1 MVHGFEIV
9 KPERLHEN
17 PFQIIGQEWM
27 LVTAGTADAFNTMTA
42 SWGGMGV
49 LWNRPVT
56 FVFVRPQRYTF
67 QFMNRADTFTLSF
80 FEQRYREALSF
91 CGTQS
96 GRNVD
101 KMAATGLTPLA
112 VESDVV
118 AFAQARLVFVC
129 RKLYAQDLESSAFT
143 APEID
148 AEVYPHHDH
157 HRLFIGEVL
166 TALVAKRTT
175 GVA

>member
-1 MVHGFEIV
+1 MNHGFETL

-27 LVTAGTADAFNTMTA
+27 LVTAGTLEAFNTMTA

-56 FVFVRPQRYTF
+56 FAFVRPQRYTF

-80 FEQRYREALSF
+80 FDKRYREALSF
-91 CGTQS
+91 CGAQS
-96 GRNVD
+96 GRYTD
-101 KMAATGLTPLA
+101 KMAATGLTPQA
-112 VESDVV
+112 IAPDTVT
-118 AFAQARLVFVC
+118 FAQARLVFVC
-129 RKLYAQDLESSAFT
+129 RKLYAQDLEGSAFT
-143 APEID
+143 APEIN
-148 AEVYPHHDH
+148 AEIYPSQDY

-166 TALVAKRTT
+166 TVLVARQMT
-175 GVA
+175 GTI

>member
-1 MVHGFEIV
+1 MNHGFESL

-27 LVTAGTADAFNTMTA
+27 LVTAGTIEAFNTMTA

-56 FVFVRPQRYTF
+56 FAFVRPQRYTF
-67 QFMNRADTFTLSF
+67 QFINRADTFTLSF
-80 FEQRYREALSF
+80 FERRYREALSF

-96 GRNVD
+96 GRYAD
-101 KMAATGLTPLA
+101 KMAATGLTAQA
-112 VESDVV
+112 VEPDAVT
-118 AFAQARLVFVC
+118 FAQARLVFVC
-129 RKLYAQDLESSAFT
+129 RKLYAQDLQGSAFT
-143 APEID
+143 VPEIN
-148 AEVYPHHDH
+148 AEVYPSQDY

-166 TALVAKRTT
+166 TVLVAKQTT
-175 GVA
+175 GTE

>member
-1 MVHGFEIV
+1 MSYGFETI

-27 LVTAGTADAFNTMTA
+27 LVTAGTLEAFNTMTA

-56 FVFVRPQRYTF
+56 FAFVRPQRYTF

-80 FEQRYREALSF
+80 FERRYREALSF

-96 GRNVD
+96 GRNAD
-101 KMAATGLTPLA
+101 KMAATGLTPLT
-112 VESDVV
+112 VEPNTV

-129 RKLYAQDLESSAFT
+129 RKLYAQDLEGRAFT
-143 APEID
+143 VPEID
-148 AEVYPHHDH
+148 AEVYANQDY

-166 TALVAKRTT
+166 TVMVAKQTT

>member
-1 MVHGFEIV
+1 MNHGFDIL

-27 LVTAGTADAFNTMTA
+27 LVTAGTLEAFNTMTA

-49 LWNRPVT
+49 LWNRPVAFT
-56 FVFVRPQRYTF
+56 FVRPQRFTF

-80 FEQRYREALSF
+80 FDRRYRDALSF

-96 GRNVD
+96 GRYTD
-101 KMAATGLTPLA
+101 KMAETGLKPMA
-112 VESDVV
+112 VEPNTVT
-118 AFAQARLVFVC
+118 FAQARLVLIC
-129 RKLYAQDLESSAFT
+129 RKLYAQDLVGSAFSV
-143 APEID
+143 PEVD
-148 AEVYPHHDH
+148 AEVYPSQDY
-157 HRLFIGEVL
+157 HRLFIGEIL
-166 TALVAKRTT
+166 TVMVAKQAT

>member
-1 MVHGFEIV
+1 MLHGFESI

-27 LVTAGTADAFNTMTA
+27 LVTAGTLEAFNTMTA

-56 FVFVRPQRYTF
+56 FAFVRPQRYTF

-80 FEQRYREALSF
+80 FERRYREALTL

-101 KMAATGLTPLA
+101 KMAATGLRPIEAAPDAIT
-112 VESDVV
+112 
-118 AFAQARLVFVC
+118 FAQARLVFVC
-129 RKLYAQDLESSAFT
+129 RKLYAQDLEGGAFT
-143 APEID
+143 VPEVD
-148 AEVYPHHDH
+148 AEVYPHHDY
-157 HRLFIGEVL
+157 HRLFIGEIL
-166 TALVAKRTT
+166 TALVAKQTT
-175 GVA
+175 GSV